1 MYVKHPRLHEFS
13 STGDLYGGMWVLA
26 TDGDGDLYMESWRGP
41 DEGDS
46 EPVYPWTTFT
56 VFRVALPD
64 DVAHE
69 YAWAYPFDN
78 SNAEAGRAPDPVTR
92 AHELAAVGDYF
103 GWEELD
109 QYPLK
114 LTATELWE
122 RWGDPSEDPRRGYLD
137 ETYDEV
143 LLDGSATRAPKD
155 LSDRE
160 REALFNHGIARLY
173 AALVSSEMAGWDFWQ
188 ALAEAVRR
196 TGKTHSA
203 DAGGDTLG
211 SWTIEQTAEHLRKME
226 GSGMPRVEAVAFIAD
241 TREGVAKVLR
251 PCERDEDRSPWP
263 RWQEEKP

>member
-1 MYVKHPRLHEFS
+1 MKHPCLHEFS

-26 TDGDGDLYMESWRGP
+26 TDDDGDLYMESWRGP
-41 DEGDS
+41 DEGDD

-114 LTATELWE
+114 LTATELWG

-160 REALFNHGIARLY
+160 REALFNHGIDRLY
-173 AALVSSEMAGWDFWQ
+173 AALVSSEMGGWDFWQ

-196 TGKTHSA
+196 MGKTH
-203 DAGGDTLG
+203 DAEAGEDSTHHWPINQTL
-211 SWTIEQTAEHLRKME
+211 EHLWKMKGAE
-226 GSGMPRVEAVAFIAD
+226 VPREAAVAFLAD
-241 TREGVAKVLR
+241 TKAGVAKVVR
-251 PCERDEDRSPWP
+251 PRESNEDLWP
-263 RWQEEKP
+263 RWREEKK

>member
-1 MYVKHPRLHEFS
+1 VKHPRLHEFS

-26 TDGDGDLYMESWRGP
+26 TDDDGDLYMESWRGP

-78 SNAEAGRAPDPVTR
+78 SNADAGRAPDPVTR
-92 AHELAAVGDYF
+92 AHELAAVGDYY

-122 RWGDPSEDPRRGYLD
+122 RWGDEPSEDKRQDFLNPV
-137 ETYDEV
+137 YDEPLV
-143 LLDGSATRAPKD
+143 GAKLPVS

-160 REALFNHGIARLY
+160 REAFFNHGIDRLY
-173 AALVSSEMAGWDFWQ
+173 AALVSSELAGWDFWQ

-196 TGKTHSA
+196 TGKTH
-203 DAGGDTLG
+203 DAEAGEDSTHHWPINQTL
-211 SWTIEQTAEHLRKME
+211 EHLWKME
-226 GSGMPRVEAVAFIAD
+226 GAGVPRVEAVAFLTD
-241 TREGVAKVLR
+241 TKAGVAKVVR
-251 PCERDEDRSPWP
+251 PRESHERAWP
-263 RWQEEKP
+263 RWQEEKL